1 MSYLCD
7 FCSRSVGSRCV
18 RNLDGVRV
26 GGSCDGFAPTL
37 QAVFGLAGL
46 RDLVPKG
53 REHVRR
59 ELADAAR
66 FNGFPERE
74 AGLLVGLA
82 DEVPPAGFA
91 TPRYPKGDPVLVFDT
106 AAAKGRAVRHL
117 EAVGVAGFRGQRGL
131 ALAFADVP
139 TLARAVTSLVLEGNI
154 RQFRLAAPEEPRAGG
169 GRE

>member
-1 MSYLCD
+1 
-7 FCSRSVGSRCV
+7 V

-26 GGSCDGFAPTL
+26 GGSCGDFAPTL

-46 RDLVPKG
+46 RDHVPRG

-59 ELADAAR
+59 ELEDAAR
-66 FNGFPERE
+66 FNGFSERE
-74 AGLLVGLA
+74 AALLVALA
-82 DEVPPAGFA
+82 DEVPPGGYAM
-91 TPRYPKGDPVLVFDT
+91 PRYPKGDPVLVFDT

-117 EAVGVAGFRGQRGL
+117 DAAGVTGFRGQRGL

-154 RQFRLAAPEEPRAGG
+154 RQFHLAAPEDD
-169 GRE
+169 

>member
-1 MSYLCD
+1 MSFLCD

-26 GGSCDGFAPTL
+26 GGPCDGFAPTL

-66 FNGFPERE
+66 FNDFPERE
-74 AGLLVGLA
+74 AGLLVALA
-82 DEVPPAGFA
+82 DEVPLARYA
-91 TPRYPKGDPVLVFDT
+91 TPPFPKGAPALFFSS
-106 AAAKGRAVRHL
+106 AAEKDRAVRHL
-117 EAVGVAGFRGQRGL
+117 DAAGVTGLRGQRGL
-131 ALAFADVP
+131 ALVFADVP
-139 TLARAVTSLVLEGNI
+139 TLVRAVTSLVIEGDV
-154 RQFRLAAPEEPRAGG
+154 RRFQVAAPEDD
-169 GRE
+169 